1 MQMKSLMIMTV
12 ILFTSVVSTLAQSD
26 TTLTEVDPNSTT
38 IRRKPNGEWLL
49 GIQQASYAFDNGL
62 SGSSKFT
69 AEDSY
74 TYFGV
79 GYGGHI
85 PLFEIGAY
93 GTFWLVPAGNVW
105 LNVGN
110 TTTTD
115 EYGNVF
121 SETGVG
127 FDVNVP
133 IHATIGYGGLR
144 RKSMAWGIEGGLGV
158 NAAFRT
164 RSDWN
169 ENVFTISP
177 SAMVDLTYAPKNIF
191 RLRFIVDLLP
201 AELSDYETIRTWMLQ
216 LVVGI

>member
-1 MQMKSLMIMTV
+1 M
-12 ILFTSVVSTLAQSD
+12 
-26 TTLTEVDPNSTT
+26 
-38 IRRKPNGEWLL
+38 
-49 GIQQASYAFDNGL
+49 SYSFDNGAN
-62 SGSSKFT
+62 GASKYVY
-69 AEDSY
+69 EDTY
-74 TYFGV
+74 TYWGA

-93 GTFWLVPAGNVW
+93 GTFWLVPAGNLW
-105 LNVGN
+105 LNFGA
-110 TTTTD
+110 TSTTD
-115 EYGNVF
+115 EYGYV
-121 SETGVG
+121 STETGFG

-191 RLRFIVDLLP
+191 RLRFVADLIP
-201 AELSDYETIRTWMLQ
+201 ANLSDYETIRTWMLQ